1 MSPTTILIIIIL
13 YFGILILISNL
24 VSKKSSDNDTFFKAN
39 KNSKWYLVAFGMI
52 GASLSGVTF
61 ISVPGWVNQT
71 QFSYL
76 MVVLGYLA
84 GYLVIATVLLPL
96 YYRLNLTSIYAYL
109 DQRFGFYTY
118 QSGAFFFILSR
129 VIGASFRMFLVV
141 SVLQTFVFQSW
152 GVPFYVTVL
161 LFIALILLYTYEG
174 GIKTIIWTDTLQTTF
189 MLLGVI
195 ISVYIISNELG
206 YHFSDLVKSIKESNY
221 SQVIFTD
228 VNDKRFFLKQLL
240 DIRFHSIS
248 LNLKKGG

>member
-1 MSPTTILIIIIL
+1 MSASFIFTCVAAYSVLLFVITWLTSRNSNNQS
-13 YFGILILISNL
+13 YFLGN
-24 VSKKSSDNDTFFKAN
+24 KSSP
-39 KNSKWYLVAFGMI
+39 WYIIAYGMI

-174 GIKTIIWTDTLQTTF
+174 GIKTIIWTDTLQTLF
-189 MLLGVI
+189 MLLAVGFSI
-195 ISVYIISNELG
+195 YYISDAMNLG
-206 YHFSDLVKSIKESNY
+206 FVDMVKSIKDSEY
-221 SQVIFTD
+221 SRVFFFD
-228 VNDKRFFLKQLL
+228 DAREKYFFVKR
-240 DIRFHSIS
+240 
-248 LNLKKGG
+248 

>member
-1 MSPTTILIIIIL
+1 MSASFIFTCVAAYSVLLFVITWLTSRNSNNQS
-13 YFGILILISNL
+13 YFLGN
-24 VSKKSSDNDTFFKAN
+24 KSSP
-39 KNSKWYLVAFGMI
+39 WYIIAYGMI

-228 VNDKRFFLKQLL
+228 VNDKRFFLFGSLVCVQ
-240 DIRFHSIS
+240 INIS
-248 LNLKKGG
+248 PAKFQE